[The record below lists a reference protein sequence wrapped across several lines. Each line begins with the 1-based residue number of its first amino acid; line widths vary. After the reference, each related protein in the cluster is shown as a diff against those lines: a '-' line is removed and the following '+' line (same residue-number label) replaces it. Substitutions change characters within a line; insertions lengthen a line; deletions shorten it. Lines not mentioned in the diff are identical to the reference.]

1 MSFILIIHVG
11 DTVLHNAA
19 KIGSLPI
26 VKYLIRK
33 NAPIEAKNNEG
44 ETYLLYILSH
54 EKNMIEYAA
63 YIKLWINK
71 FLVNFTYK
79 KFNVIYLDEL
89 VDYTQLSLGNTALH
103 LAASNENI
111 KIVEL
116 LVKKDVSIVDDKNYD
131 GKKQCLMNILFML
144 VIWYYYLIQWS
155 KGC

>member
-1 MSFILIIHVG
+1 M
-11 DTVLHNAA
+11 
-19 KIGSLPI
+19 
-26 VKYLIRK
+26 
-33 NAPIEAKNNEG
+33 
-44 ETYLLYILSH
+44 
-54 EKNMIEYAA
+54 
-63 YIKLWINK
+63 
-71 FLVNFTYK
+71 VNFTYK

-144 VIWYYYLIQWS
+144 VI
-155 KGC
+155 